1 MDYNQLDNRDLSR
14 ELQAQANKLKSEQ
27 NNLTKLQMELE
38 SALPKLAIG
47 GMEDINKI
55 IWPFVFSSEA
65 VEVGPNQ
72 VRSSFIGITQEA
84 GFVVTRMVK
93 TVFEKLGV
101 ADYEYLDPRKDD
113 GTDLAQ
119 GLSFTLTDSQST
131 RTFHQNPIAV
141 DHIGDYRFPYK
152 MVSPQLIMPNNNIEV
167 KWFNDHATKTYIPRL
182 SLIGYRIRIEDA
194 QKLLSLV
201 TR

>member
-1 MDYNQLDNRDLSR
+1 MDYANLDNKALAR
-14 ELQAQANKLKSEQ
+14 ELMAMSNKLKSEQ

-38 SALPKLAIG
+38 ASLPKIALG
-47 GMEDINKI
+47 GIEDINKI
-55 IWPFVFSSEA
+55 LWPFIFTSEA

-72 VRSSFIGITQEA
+72 LVSSFIGITQEA

-101 ADYEYLDPRKDD
+101 ADYEYLDPRQND
-113 GTDLAQ
+113 GSDLAS

-141 DHIGDYRFPYK
+141 DHIGDYRFPYQF
-152 MVSPQLIMPNNNIEV
+152 VSPQLIAPNNNIEV
-167 KWFNDHATKTYIPRL
+167 KWFNNDPSRTYIPRL